1 MSRKRTK
8 DRVRQRTT
16 DRIDQSR
23 WRTLHNRY
31 PPFEVLRAEQLEAIH
46 ATSLSVL
53 EDFGIEF
60 RSESAL
66 RLLADAGAEVDH
78 STQMVRFDRGLV
90 AELIAHAP
98 SEFTLN
104 ARNSAHNVTIGGR
117 HLCFDSVGG
126 PPNSADN
133 VSGRQM
139 GTFEECCRFFKLAQS
154 LNVLHII
161 GGWPIAPT
169 DLNADTRHLDCTLA
183 LITLT
188 DKVWF
193 ANAIGAER
201 VADALEMLRIAH
213 GLDQEQLASTPCTF
227 SVINVNSPR
236 RYDEAMTDGL
246 MELARNGQA
255 NCITPFT
262 LCGAMSPIT
271 LAGGL
276 AQQNAEVLAGVALTQ
291 IVRPGAPAIYG
302 GFTSNVDMKTGSPAF
317 GTPEYTKACV
327 ASGQLARRYGL
338 PYRSSNTNASN
349 AVDAQAAY
357 ESSMSIWGSVL
368 GHCNLLHHAVGW
380 LEGGL
385 TASFEKAIIDA
396 EMLQMMAAF
405 LDPIEVND
413 ETLALSAIGDVEPG
427 GHFFGSEHTLG
438 RYEDAFYKPLV
449 SDWRN
454 FETWSEAG
462 GLDATERANKI
473 CKSLLDEYQ
482 PPELDKGIQEALEAF
497 VARRKGEFE
506 SGAKR

>member
-1 MSRKRTK
+1 MKRKRTK
-8 DRVRQRTT
+8 DRVR
-16 DRIDQSR
+16 DRASASVDQPP
-23 WRTLHNRY
+23 WRTLNNRY
-31 PPFEVLRAEQLEAIH
+31 PPFDLLSDDQLEAIH
-46 ATSLSVL
+46 DTSLRVL

-60 RSESAL
+60 RSDKAL
-66 RLLADAGAEVDH
+66 QALSDAGADVDFA
-78 STQMVRFDRGLV
+78 TQVVRFDRALV
-90 AELIAHAP
+90 TELISLAP
-98 SEFTLN
+98 SEFTLH
-104 ARNSAHNVTIGGR
+104 ARNSARNVTLGGR

-126 PPNSADN
+126 PPNSADETA
-133 VSGRQM
+133 GRRM
-139 GTFEECCRFFKLAQS
+139 GTFEQCCQFFKLAQS

-169 DLNADTRHLDCTLA
+169 DLNAETRHLDCTLA
-183 LITLT
+183 LLTLT

-193 ANAIGAER
+193 ANAIGAQR
-201 VADALEMLRIAH
+201 VADALSMLRIAN
-213 GLDQEQLASTPCTF
+213 GLTEEQLLSTPCTF

-236 RYDEAMTDGL
+236 RYDDAMTDGL

-276 AQQNAEVLAGVALTQ
+276 AQQNAEVLAGVVLTQ
-291 IVRPGAPAIYG
+291 VVRPGAPVIYG

-317 GTPEYTKACV
+317 GTPEYTKACI
-327 ASGQLARRYGL
+327 ASGQLARRYSL

-385 TASFEKAIIDA
+385 TASFEKAIVDA

-405 LDPIEVND
+405 LDPIEVN
-413 ETLALSAIGDVEPG
+413 EQTLALQAIGDVEPG
-427 GHFFGSEHTLG
+427 GHFFGAEHTLG
-438 RYEDAFYKPLV
+438 RYEDAFYKPLL

-454 FETWSEAG
+454 FETWSESG
-462 GLDATERANKI
+462 GSDATARASKI
-473 CKSLLDEYQ
+473 WKRLVEEYQ
-482 PPELDKGIQEALEAF
+482 EPALDPAVREELEAF
-497 VARRKGEFE
+497 VARRKLEFE
-506 SGAKR
+506 SVTTP

>member
-16 DRIDQSR
+16 GRVEQSR
-23 WRTLHNRY
+23 WRTLENRY
-31 PPFEVLRAEQLEAIH
+31 PPFEILREEQLDAIH
-46 ATSLSVL
+46 DTSLSVL

-60 RSESAL
+60 RNASAL
-66 RLLADAGAEVDH
+66 ELLEQAGANVDYD
-78 STQMVRFDRGLV
+78 SQLVRFDRGLI
-90 AELIAHAP
+90 AELIALAP
-98 SEFTLN
+98 SEFTLH
-104 ARNSAHNVTIGGR
+104 ARNPERNVVIGGR
-117 HLCFDSVGG
+117 NLCFDSVGG
-126 PPNSADN
+126 PPNSADV
-133 VSGRQM
+133 VSGRRM
-139 GTFEECCRFFKLAQS
+139 GTFEECCRFFRLAQS

-169 DLNADTRHLDCTLA
+169 DLNAETRHLDCTLA
-183 LITLT
+183 LLTLT

-201 VADALEMLRIAH
+201 VEDALEMLRIAL
-213 GLDQEQLASTPCTF
+213 GLDHEQLLSTPCTF

-236 RYDEAMTDGL
+236 RYDEAMADGL

-291 IVRPGAPAIYG
+291 IVRPGAPVIYG

-385 TASFEKAIIDA
+385 TASFEKAIVDA

-405 LDPIEVND
+405 LDPIEVNED
-413 ETLALSAIGDVEPG
+413 TLALKAIGDVEPG
-427 GHFFGSEHTLG
+427 GHFFGSEHTLS
-438 RYEDAFYKPLV
+438 RYEDAFYKPLM

-462 GLDATERANKI
+462 GEDATQRANKI
-473 CKSLLDEYQ
+473 WKKLLEEYEQ
-482 PPELDKGIQEALEAF
+482 PALDTGIQEELEAF
-497 VARRKGEFE
+497 VSRRKAEFD
-506 SGAKR
+506 SGVKK